1 MSVSVLAKEFERLA
15 ERNAQLLHTDEGE
28 GKSLEDSKARSDEFE
43 TNLDR
48 LKELKSL
55 LVKEQEFGEL
65 QKWAAT
71 PERRA
76 AVTDGRDVKTAD
88 EPVRPRNLTD
98 ELINGEQFKAWL
110 AQVAPTGVISENA
123 ALASPQFGVKGL
135 AAKTLITGADA
146 GSGGAFVQRDYTG
159 IYVPYV
165 QPQLTVRDLV
175 INATTGSDIV
185 EYVRAVAHANA
196 AAPVAEATT
205 AADPAISGATP
216 GPYTVD
222 PASGVKPEGAFTWLK
237 VTAGVETIA
246 EGVPATRRAVSDAG
260 QLRSIL
266 EDQLR
271 YDLAQT
277 LNSQMISGSGSSPNL
292 RGIRNT
298 SGILTQAFS
307 NNVIETLRKAKTKV
321 ADPTTGSGRIPNGAV
336 LTPTALETLDLFRVG
351 GSTTSDGPFLINPF
365 GDAPRTLWG
374 MRLVEEPG
382 MTTSKAVVGY
392 FRDAVL
398 WDREQET
405 VQFFDQHKDFAARNL
420 VYVLAE
426 WRGVFGVLQPKSFV
440 DATTA

>member
-1 MSVSVLAKEFERLA
+1 MSVSVLSREFERLA
-15 ERNAQLLHTDEGE
+15 ERNAQLLNTDAGE
-28 GKSLEDSKARSDEFE
+28 GKSLEDSKAMSDEFE
-43 TNLDR
+43 ANLTR
-48 LKELKSL
+48 LGELKAL
-55 LVKEQEFGEL
+55 LIKEKEFGEL
-65 QKWAAT
+65 QAWAAT

-76 AVTDGRDVKTAD
+76 AVTDTREVKSQSD
-88 EPVRPRNLTD
+88 GPVQPKSLTED
-98 ELINGEQFKAWL
+98 LLGSDQFKAWL
-110 AQVAPTGVISENA
+110 SGVAPNGVISENA
-123 ALASPQFGVKGL
+123 GIQSPQFNVKGL
-135 AAKTLITGADA
+135 AAKTVITGADA
-146 GSGGAFVQRDYTG
+146 GSGGAFVQRDYSG
-159 IYVPYV
+159 LYVPYV

-175 INATTGSDIV
+175 INATTASDIV
-185 EYVRAVAHANA
+185 EYVRANAHTNA
-196 AAPVAEATT
+196 AAAVAESTDASSPTANLTT
-205 AADPAISGATP
+205 GVLEDVAGSGI
-216 GPYTVD
+216 
-222 PASGVKPEGAFTWLK
+222 KPEGAFTWTK

-246 EGVPATRRAVSDAG
+246 EGVPATRRGLSDAG
-260 QLRSIL
+260 QLRAIL

-277 LNSQMISGSGSSPNL
+277 LNTEMISGSGTSPHL

-321 ADPTTGSGRIPNGAV
+321 SNPATGSGKIPNGAV
-336 LTPTALETLDLFRVG
+336 LTPTSLETLDLFRVG
-351 GSTTSDGPFLINPF
+351 GSTTTDGPFLINPF
-365 GDAPRTLWG
+365 TDAPRTLWG

-426 WRGVFGVLQPKSFV
+426 WRGTFGVLQPKSFV
-440 DATTA
+440 DCTMA